1 MYFRHGGPGRGT
13 TRKDQTFFD
22 PSVYRV
28 IITDQR
34 GGGKSTPT
42 GELKVQMNLFERYQI
57 YFYIF
62 HSICVWANQHMR
74 LWHLSH
80 MDKVTR

>member
-13 TRKDQTFFD
+13 TLKDQTFFD

-34 GGGKSTPT
+34 GGGKSTPP
-42 GELKVQMNLFERYQI
+42 GELKVQINLFGRYKI
-57 YFYIF
+57 YFYTF
-62 HSICVWANQHMR
+62 HSYVFVPTSLTHMN
-74 LWHLSH
+74 
-80 MDKVTR
+80 KATR